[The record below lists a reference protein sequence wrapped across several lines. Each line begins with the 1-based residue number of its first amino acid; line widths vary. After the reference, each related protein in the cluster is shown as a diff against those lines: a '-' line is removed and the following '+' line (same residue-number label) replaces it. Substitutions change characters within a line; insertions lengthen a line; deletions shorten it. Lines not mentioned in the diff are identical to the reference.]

1 MGSSQVHRT
10 LARLDAERK
19 KHGIKLGAIA
29 AEATKTAARGSVSVS
44 AVSRVLRGHS
54 KSANVVDTIK
64 RLLAAVAAAS
74 SQAEEAR

>member
-1 MGSSQVHRT
+1 MKSSQVHRT

-19 KHGIKLGAIA
+19 KHGIKLETVA

-54 KSANVVDTIK
+54 KSANVIETLR
-64 RLLAAVAAAS
+64 RLIAEAKTVQVA
-74 SQAEEAR
+74 